1 MRRWLTLGACL
12 ALAACGGGGGA
23 RPAASGAAL
32 ECMLVNTGTARPEGW
47 SPSIGTGS
55 VSLSAA
61 EWQDTWTRLTGRE
74 EAPAKPLPA
83 GMTAIAVTERAGS
96 SCYSYLAVSTL
107 SRGSGQ
113 LDVEYHLR
121 DIPAM
126 AGPVGS
132 VCMPNVSQRSLVV
145 FVPAE
150 LAREVRFIRA
160 APVRENAP
168 RAAPPACPGLRRN

>member
-12 ALAACGGGGGA
+12 SLAACGGGGT
-23 RPAASGAAL
+23 RPAATSAAL
-32 ECMLVNTGTARPEGW
+32 ECMLVNASTVRPEGW
-47 SPSIGTGS
+47 SSSAGSGS
-55 VSLSAA
+55 VSVSAA
-61 EWQDTWTRLTGRE
+61 EWQDTWMRLTARD

-107 SRGSGQ
+107 SRGGGQ
-113 LDVEYHLR
+113 LDVEFHLR

-150 LAREVRFIRA
+150 LAREVRFIRSA
-160 APVRENAP
+160 AVRENAP
-168 RAAPPACPGLRRN
+168 RAAPPSCPALRRN